1 MSTIVTKAI
10 GILNY
15 LLQSSGKNGSL
26 EYVTLEVIFLKSW
39 QKLQLKKLPLEIFC
53 YAEFLFTVKRNQKIT
68 RYLFFDKK

>member
-53 YAEFLFTVKRNQKIT
+53 YA
-68 RYLFFDKK
+68 